1 MRCKNCKK
9 EINPNFIKCPH
20 CGKPIKRKK
29 QRDKKELALSVGFFG
44 VGTLFV
50 ILAFFSLFFKCTYY
64 SEIAMIIS
72 VIVFLVCVPFI
83 YGNYKGLPQKT
94 AEILG
99 AVLSLP
105 FIGNWLAIVVFAKVS
120 VNYGG
125 LADFYYIFSLA
136 AFVLTDII
144 LLLRAADVFKRPYP
158 LSWLSL
164 ALGIANVI
172 FTVIYFAI
180 SGVAK
185 SLAVAIIAVQAL
197 LPEYMAFHIL
207 MTDYGKEKDMIK
219 NR

>member
-9 EINPNFIKCPH
+9 EVNPNFIKCPH
-20 CGKPIKRKK
+20 CGKPIKHKK
-29 QRDKKELALSVGFFG
+29 KKEPRELALSIGFFG
-44 VGTLFV
+44 MGTIFV
-50 ILAFFSLFFKCTYY
+50 IFAFFSLFFKCAYY

-83 YGNYKGLPQKT
+83 YGNYKGLSQRT

-136 AFVLTDII
+136 AFVLTDIL
-144 LLLRAADVFKRPYP
+144 LLLRSAGILKKPCA

-164 ALGIANVI
+164 ALGIASVG
-172 FTVIYFAI
+172 FTIVYFAV

-185 SLAVAIIAVQAL
+185 SLAIIIIAAQAL

-207 MTDYGKEKDMIK
+207 MTDHRKEKEKITQ
-219 NR
+219 

>member
-29 QRDKKELALSVGFFG
+29 KKDPKELALSIGFFG
-44 VGTLFV
+44 VGTVFV
-50 ILAFFSLFFKCTYY
+50 IFAFFSLFFKCAYY

-83 YGNYKGLPQKT
+83 YGNYKGLPQRT

-99 AVLSLP
+99 ALLSLP
-105 FIGNWLAIVVFAKVS
+105 FIGNWLAVVVFAKVS

-125 LADFYYIFSLA
+125 LADFYYIFSIA
-136 AFVLTDII
+136 AFVLTDVV
-144 LLLRAADVFKRPYP
+144 LLLRAAGVFKKPKI
-158 LSWLSL
+158 LSWISF
-164 ALGIANVI
+164 ALGIASVI
-172 FTVIYFAI
+172 FTIVYFAI

-185 SLAVAIIAVQAL
+185 GFAVAIISAQAI

-207 MTDYGKEKDMIK
+207 MTDYKKENK
-219 NR
+219 

>member
-9 EINPNFIKCPH
+9 EVNPNFLKCPH
-20 CGKPIKRKK
+20 CGKPIKHKK
-29 QRDKKELALSVGFFG
+29 KKDSKELALSIGFFA
-44 VGTLFV
+44 VGTVFV
-50 ILAFFSLFFKCTYY
+50 ILAFFSLFFKCAYY

-83 YGNYKGLPQKT
+83 YGNYSGLSPKT

-105 FIGNWLAIVVFAKVS
+105 FIGNWLAIVAFSKVS

-136 AFVLTDII
+136 AFVLTDIL
-144 LLLRAADVFKRPYP
+144 LLLRAASVFTKPKI
-158 LSWLSL
+158 LSWISLSL
-164 ALGIANVI
+164 GVASVA
-172 FTVIYFAI
+172 FTVVYFAI

-185 SLAVAIIAVQAL
+185 PFAVAIIAAQAL
-197 LPEYMAFHIL
+197 LPEYMAFHVL
-207 MTDYGKEKDMIK
+207 MTDCRK
-219 NR
+219 NKLSK

>member
-9 EINPNFIKCPH
+9 DINPNFIKCPH
-20 CGKPIKRKK
+20 CGKPVKHKK
-29 QRDKKELALSVGFFG
+29 KKDPKYLALSIGFFA
-44 VGTLFV
+44 VGTIFV
-50 ILAFFSLFFKCTYY
+50 ILAFFSLFFKCAYY

-72 VIVFLVCVPFI
+72 VIFFLVCVPFI
-83 YGNYKGLPQKT
+83 YGNYRGLSQKT

-105 FIGNWLAIVVFAKVS
+105 FIGNWFAIVVFAKVS

-144 LLLRAADVFKRPYP
+144 LLLRAAGAFKRPYA

-164 ALGIANVI
+164 ALGTASVA
-172 FTVIYFAI
+172 FTIVYFAV

-185 SLAVAIIAVQAL
+185 GFAVAIIAAQAL

-207 MTDYGKEKDMIK
+207 ITDYRKEKDNIK
-219 NR
+219 NK